1 MNNNIPRSCPKCK
14 SLNLSSNSTSFLRCK
29 DCNYSWFTDSKKN
42 FSKNF
47 FDIELITYKFKKN
60 KKITYIL
67 IGIIFLFFVLSKN
80 GFNSENLEA
89 FFSKLISIL
98 ISIGI
103 LFIAGKIIQM
113 VANMRFE
120 ASKCSECGT
129 PNSYEL
135 VDQQWHGNYWVGE
148 GLNRET
154 KNIYKNTYRCSNCG
168 NQYWRSERSWF
179 N

>member
-47 FDIELITYKFKKN
+47 FDIELLTYKFKKN

-67 IGIIFLFFVLSKN
+67 IGIIFLLFVLNKN
-80 GFNSENLEA
+80 GFNFENLEMLFVNLFNFLIIIA
-89 FFSKLISIL
+89 FFFLIKKVL
-98 ISIGI
+98 DQ
-103 LFIAGKIIQM
+103 L
-113 VANMRFE
+113 
-120 ASKCSECGT
+120 SKCPQCGT
-129 PNSYEL
+129 PHSSEL
-135 VDQQWHGNYWVGE
+135 IDQQWHGNYWVGK
-148 GLNRET
+148 GLDRET

-168 NQYWRSERSWF
+168 HLYWRSERSWF